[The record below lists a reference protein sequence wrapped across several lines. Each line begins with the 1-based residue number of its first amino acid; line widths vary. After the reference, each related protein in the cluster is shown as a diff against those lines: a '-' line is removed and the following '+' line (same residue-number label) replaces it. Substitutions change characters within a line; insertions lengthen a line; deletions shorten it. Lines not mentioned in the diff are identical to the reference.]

1 MTQTHEER
9 MNRRGVRIAWWL
21 RAISRPWLSR
31 TWGRLVRIRR
41 PRWLSRLMIR
51 IFAAKYGIDMGTYEG
66 EQKDYACL
74 SDFFIR
80 RLDASVRPIP
90 LQEDAL
96 ISPADGR
103 LLDVWCGND
112 DDVMVVKGHTYSL
125 RDLLG
130 GRVPDPGD
138 GPWHVATIYL
148 SPADYHRFH
157 YPGSAVLE
165 EAIHLGGRLFPVN
178 ATGLARVPGLF
189 TRNERVVTGYSE
201 GGVRYW
207 VVAVGAT
214 NVGRIPMEDCDF
226 PGQEVWI
233 EPQTPVRQG
242 AEMGRFELGSTLV
255 MVLPSRYYECVARA
269 GVIRVGDPLFRRR
282 LPS

>member
-1 MTQTHEER
+1 MNDRQEET
-9 MNRRGVRIAWWL
+9 NLGSHPIPWWL

-41 PRWLSRLMIR
+41 PRALARLMVR
-51 IFAAKYGIDMGTYEG
+51 IFASKYRVDMAQFEG
-66 EQKDYACL
+66 EQEDYACL

-80 RLDASVRPIP
+80 RLNPSTRPIS
-90 LQEDAL
+90 LDEQAF

-103 LLDVWCGND
+103 LLEPWCGETD
-112 DDVMVVKGHTYSL
+112 RVVVVKGHTYSL
-125 RDLLG
+125 KELLG
-130 GRVPDPGD
+130 GRVPGVGD

-157 YPGSAVLE
+157 YPATATLE

-189 TRNERVVTGYSE
+189 TRNERVVTGYAD
-201 GGVRYW
+201 GDIHFW

-214 NVGRIPMEDCDF
+214 NVGRIPMQDCSF
-226 PGQEVWI
+226 PEQGLWVK
-233 EPQTPVRQG
+233 PGKPVCQG
-242 AEMGRFELGSTLV
+242 DEMGRFELGSTLV
-255 MVLPSRYYECVARA
+255 LVLPSRFYDCVAQA
-269 GVIRVGDPLFRRR
+269 GVVRGGGPLFRRKI
-282 LPS
+282 